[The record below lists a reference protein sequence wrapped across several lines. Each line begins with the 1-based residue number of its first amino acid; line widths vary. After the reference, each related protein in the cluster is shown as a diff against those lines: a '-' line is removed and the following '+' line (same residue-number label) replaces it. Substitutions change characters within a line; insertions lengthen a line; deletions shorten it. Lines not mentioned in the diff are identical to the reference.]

1 MTRIR
6 TLASLAAFAAAVYT
20 FSALWGAL
28 RGAWEGH
35 PTLPP
40 GPFLT
45 YLAAFMGSLLYLAF
59 AVYAADRAAG
69 NVRRRIGP
77 FERLLDRTPRG

>member
-1 MTRIR
+1 VTRA
-6 TLASLAAFAAAVYT
+6 LFSLAAFAAAVYT
-20 FSALWGAL
+20 FSALWGAV

-45 YLAAFMGSLLYLAF
+45 HVVILLGSLGYLAF
-59 AVYAADRAAG
+59 VIYAADRAAG
-69 NVRRRIGP
+69 RVRRRIGA
-77 FERLLDRTPRG
+77 FDRLLDREPRG